1 MARSIAFLVA
11 SMLVAA
17 ACGGAPSPAA
27 TGAPTAAPAAATAA
41 PTQDPAK
48 AVADFYSGKTIRIIV
63 GFEAGGGFD
72 TTSRIL
78 ARYLGKYIPGTP
90 TVVVENMPGA
100 GSTVAANHLYK
111 VAKPDGL
118 TIGVFNEQQVM
129 QQALGNPAIEFE
141 ATKFSWL
148 GSAFSST
155 IACIANVDAG
165 FKKVEDLIGAAK
177 PFIVGTTGPGA
188 NTHEFP
194 QVLRAAIGGNVK
206 LVSGYDGT
214 SGISRAVSSGE
225 VQGGC
230 WTWESMKV
238 TQGKDIE
245 AGKRIILVQ
254 QGTEPHPDLKNV
266 PQATDVAKTAEGKQM
281 LKAIIAPGVISKPYT
296 APPGVPAERLGA
308 LRDAYL
314 KAMKDPALLEEA
326 KKAKLDLDIKD
337 GEKVATI
344 VKELLGTDKAVL
356 EQLKKVLATK
366 E

>member
-1 MARSIAFLVA
+1 MGRALAFLTA
-11 SMLVAA
+11 SMLVVA
-17 ACGGAPSPAA
+17 ACGGGTAPPAG
-27 TGAPTAAPAAATAA
+27 TTVPTAAATAA
-41 PTQDPAK
+41 PTLDPAK
-48 AVADFYSGKTIRIIV
+48 AVADFYQGKTIRIIV

-78 ARYLGKYIPGTP
+78 ARHIGKYIPGNP

-111 VAKPDGL
+111 VAQPDGL
-118 TIGVFNEQQVM
+118 TFGVFNEQQVL
-129 QQALGNPAIEFE
+129 QQALGNPAIEFD

-148 GSAFSST
+148 GSAFSAT
-155 IACIANVDAG
+155 TACIARADSG

-194 QVLRAAIGGNVK
+194 LVLRAAIGGNVK

-214 SGISRAVSSGE
+214 TGISRAVTSGE

-238 TQGKDIE
+238 TQGKDLE
-245 AGKRIILVQ
+245 AGKMVVLVQ
-254 QGTEPHPDLKNV
+254 QGTAKHPELKDV
-266 PQATDVAKTAEGKQM
+266 PLASDVAKTTEGKAW
-281 LKAIIAPGVISKPYT
+281 LKAIIAPLVISKPYA
-296 APPGVPAERLGA
+296 APPGVPAERLKA
-308 LRDAYL
+308 LREAFT

-326 KKAKLDLDIKD
+326 KKLDLSPKD
-337 GEKVATI
+337 GEAVTAI
-344 VKELLGTDKAVL
+344 VKELLGFDKAIL
-356 EQLKKVLATK
+356 EQLKKVLAEK
-366 E
+366 